1 MTDATLSLTAAPTYE
16 GTNRLILGIVLAV
29 VTFWLFA
36 QTTLNVAPTMRDDLH
51 ITNSERS
58 TRPALQG
65 TMHSR
70 ISRNALHPAV
80 ARQERDSASRTSDT
94 Q

>member
-1 MTDATLSLTAAPTYE
+1 MFPQCQFALSVQERDVPVTQATLNRAAEPTYV

-51 ITNSERS
+51 
-58 TRPALQG
+58 
-65 TMHSR
+65 H
-70 ISRNALHPAV
+70 H
-80 ARQERDSASRTSDT
+80 
-94 Q
+94 